1 MRILLLSLLLTGCST
16 VVPVTNT
23 FPNAPSDIAL
33 VRCPQ
38 LQKIAD
44 DAQLSD
50 VAKTVTVNYG
60 TYYECAVKT
69 DAWIEW
75 YETQRRIFEN
85 VGK

>member
-23 FPNAPSDIAL
+23 VPNAPSDIAL

-75 YETQRRIFEN
+75 YQKQKIIFDN
-85 VGK
+85 IK

>member
-1 MRILLLSLLLTGCST
+1 MRVLLLSLLLTGCST

-75 YETQRRIFEN
+75 YQKQKIIFDN
-85 VGK
+85 IK

>member
-1 MRILLLSLLLTGCST
+1 MRVVLLSLLLTGCST

-44 DAQLSD
+44 DAKLGD
-50 VAKTVTVNYG
+50 ITKTITVNYG

-75 YETQRRIFEN
+75 YQKQKIIFDN
-85 VGK
+85 IK